1 MLEIKENQKLNIMNV
16 FSYRG
21 KVRQIEIENIGKE
34 MEVYIQN
41 AGVKRAG
48 NPITATYAIEG
59 DVIDLELIMPIDRS
73 IASTDKFVFKNQI
86 KIENAVVAAY
96 RGHPMGLQEAC
107 SQLNQYI
114 MEHRL

>member
-41 AGVKRAG
+41 AGVKRAVQKQ
-48 NPITATYAIEG
+48 YE
-59 DVIDLELIMPIDRS
+59 
-73 IASTDKFVFKNQI
+73 
-86 KIENAVVAAY
+86 KI
-96 RGHPMGLQEAC
+96 
-107 SQLNQYI
+107 
-114 MEHRL
+114 

>member
-59 DVIDLELIMPIDRS
+59 DVL
-73 IASTDKFVFKNQI
+73 FVVLWHVWQ
-86 KIENAVVAAY
+86 
-96 RGHPMGLQEAC
+96 QEDGQ
-107 SQLNQYI
+107 QLLRVLPQDGIGMMQPVN
-114 MEHRL
+114 

>member
-59 DVIDLELIMPIDRS
+59 DVMLL
-73 IASTDKFVFKNQI
+73 QI
-86 KIENAVVAAY
+86 NLSLRI
-96 RGHPMGLQEAC
+96 R
-107 SQLNQYI
+107 
-114 MEHRL
+114 